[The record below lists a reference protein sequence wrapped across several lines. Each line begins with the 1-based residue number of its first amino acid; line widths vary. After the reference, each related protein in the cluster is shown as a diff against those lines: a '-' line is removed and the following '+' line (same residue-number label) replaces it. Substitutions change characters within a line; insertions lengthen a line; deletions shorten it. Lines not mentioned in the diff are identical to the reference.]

1 MCSPNKVKCF
11 NCFKWFNKKEQKA
24 KQCKEC
30 GDFKCPHCNN
40 CMCNLTDKEK
50 KIVLA
55 MIHTYE
61 NKDYDFSIH
70 KKVEKN

>member
-11 NCFKWFNKKEQKA
+11 NCFKWFNKKEQEV

-30 GDFKCPHCNN
+30 GDFNCPYCKA
-40 CMCNLTDKEK
+40 CMCNLNDKEK
-50 KIVLA
+50 KIVMA

-61 NKDYDFSIH
+61 NKDYDFSVH
-70 KKVEKN
+70 KKIKLS